1 MDLFSE
7 IKNMI
12 EKMLAVDAESV
23 TKDAHLQFDLGADSL
38 ALLNLSI
45 AISEKYGIELL
56 EEDVAELENVGE
68 LISLVES
75 KIRTLTKTSFPPNS

>member
-23 TKDAHLQFDLGADSL
+23 TKDAHLQFDLGADSM
-38 ALLNLSI
+38 ALLNLAI

-75 KIRTLTKTSFPPNS
+75 KIKT

>member
-38 ALLNLSI
+38 ALLTLSI

-56 EEDVAELENVGE
+56 EEDVVELENVGE

-75 KIRTLTKTSFPPNS
+75 KIRT

>member
-7 IKNMI
+7 IKTMI
-12 EKMLAVDAESV
+12 GKKLAVDAETV

-38 ALLNLSI
+38 AILNLSVE
-45 AISEKYGIELL
+45 ISEKYGIELL
-56 EEDVAELENVGE
+56 VEDIVGLENIGE

-75 KIRTLTKTSFPPNS
+75 KINT